1 MKRIFYSIIML
12 AAVVGSMSAQSL
24 SVQPVEVQAGGQTQV
39 VVSLTGGTA
48 ATALQFNLRLPEG
61 LTANAN
67 STTLGTATDGH
78 TLSVQTLDSGDLL
91 FVLYSTSLN
100 TFMDGELL
108 RIPVTA
114 GNNAVN
120 ATGQLYTVRTASV
133 SGNDAVS
140 QACDNAVFSVTVSG
154 GTVTKTISAGG
165 YATYCSPYALDFSS
179 VEGLT
184 AYIATVSDKIV
195 TFEPVTSVP
204 AQTGVLL
211 KGSADTYEIPVIGS
225 SNTDVT
231 GNALVGVVDAVEMG
245 AGIYV
250 LMNGTNGVGF
260 YKTTGA
266 FTVGAN
272 TAYLPAINGAR
283 SFFGINLNGE
293 EVTGI
298 GSPVTPYSKSEDHI
312 FNLQGQ
318 RIEMPTKGLYVKQ
331 GKKVIK

>member
-1 MKRIFYSIIML
+1 M
-12 AAVVGSMSAQSL
+12 
-24 SVQPVEVQAGGQTQV
+24 
-39 VVSLTGGTA
+39 
-48 ATALQFNLRLPEG
+48 N
-61 LTANAN
+61 
-67 STTLGTATDGH
+67 
-78 TLSVQTLDSGDLL
+78 
-91 FVLYSTSLN
+91 LN
-100 TFMDGELL
+100 TFKDGEVM

-114 GNNAVN
+114 GSNTVN
-120 ATGQLYTVRTASV
+120 AKGYLYTVRTASV
-133 SGNDAVS
+133 SGEEAVS
-140 QACDNAVFSVTVSG
+140 HVCNNATFDVTVSES
-154 GTVTKTISAGG
+154 TVSKTISAAG

-195 TFEPVTSVP
+195 TFEPVTRVP

>member
-1 MKRIFYSIIML
+1 ML

-39 VVSLTGGTA
+39 VVSLAGGTA

-91 FVLYSTSLN
+91 FVLYSTNLN

-120 ATGQLYTVRTASV
+120 ATGLLYTVRTASV
-133 SGNDAVS
+133 SGDDAVS

-331 GKKVIK
+331 GKKVIKPVG

>member
-61 LTANAN
+61 LTANSN
-67 STTLGTATDGH
+67 STTLGAATNGH
-78 TLSVQTLDSGDLL
+78 TLNVETLDSGELL
-91 FVLYSTSLN
+91 FVLYSMGLN
-100 TFMDGELL
+100 TFNDGVLL
-108 RIPVTA
+108 SIPVTA
-114 GNNAVN
+114 GNSSVN
-120 ATGQLYTVRTASV
+120 DIGQINTVRTASI
-133 SGNDAVS
+133 SGEEAVS
-140 QACDNAVFSVTVSG
+140 HVCNNATFDVTVSESA
-154 GTVTKTISAGG
+154 VSKTISAAG

-272 TAYLPAINGAR
+272 TAYLPSINGAR